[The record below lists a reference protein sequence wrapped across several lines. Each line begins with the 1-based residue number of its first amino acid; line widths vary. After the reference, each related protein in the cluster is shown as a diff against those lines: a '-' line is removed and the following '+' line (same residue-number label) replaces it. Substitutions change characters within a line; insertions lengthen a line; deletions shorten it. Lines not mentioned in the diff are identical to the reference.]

1 MAIGTVLSKKRT
13 AEILLVE
20 DNIAD
25 VLLTKKAFSNATIPS
40 HITVANN
47 GEEAMT
53 ILHRP
58 DGPEAAPMPDLVLL
72 DLNLPK
78 KSGIEVLREMKT
90 DKKLWHIPVVVL
102 TTSRADKDIA
112 DCRALYVN
120 AYVVKPLDFGK
131 FQSFAEALVQFWFA
145 YAISPY
151 E

>member
-1 MAIGTVLSKKRT
+1 MTIGTVVSKKRP

-25 VLLTKKAFSNATIPS
+25 VLLTKKAFSNATIPCN
-40 HITVANN
+40 ITVANN

-53 ILHRP
+53 FLHRT
-58 DGPEAAPMPDLVLL
+58 GGETAPMPDLVLL

-102 TTSRADKDIA
+102 TTSRADKDIS

-120 AYVVKPLDFGK
+120 AYVVKPLDFSK
-131 FQSFAEALVQFWFA
+131 FQSFAEALVQFWFS
-145 YAISPY
+145 YTISPY